1 MNTFAS
7 IKPVVGPLLQ
17 PVVNI
22 PITIPPD
29 LAATLM
35 GIIFPIVNIIPKI
48 PILGPVILDIMP
60 GFTGLIH

>member
-17 PVVNI
+17 PIVNI
-22 PITIPPD
+22 PITIPPS

-35 GIIFPIVNIIPKI
+35 GIIFPIANMIPKI

-60 GFTGLIH
+60 GFTSLIH